1 MNSLTS
7 RIILANRKKEIL
19 ILKDKD
25 SDYWGLLGG
34 GVGSLE
40 SPAEGLVRE
49 IKEEISIELVYGLK
63 LAGIEY
69 RKDDKNSEII
79 FVFDGG
85 ILSDRDIGKIKPANE
100 IGETRFMNI
109 LKAYE
114 FLTPNMVRR
123 LKLILSKTEN
133 GIVYLE
139 NGQKI

>member
-1 MNSLTS
+1 MQYS
-7 RIILANRKKEIL
+7 RNDDQFHHL
-19 ILKDKD
+19 
-25 SDYWGLLGG
+25 
-34 GVGSLE
+34 
-40 SPAEGLVRE
+40 
-49 IKEEISIELVYGLK
+49 LK

-123 LKLILSKTEN
+123 LKLILSKTEK

>member
-1 MNSLTS
+1 M
-7 RIILANRKKEIL
+7 ANRKKEIL

-25 SDYWGLLGG
+25 SDYWGLPGG
-34 GVGSLE
+34 GVGPLE
-40 SPAEGLVRE
+40 SPVEGLSRE

-100 IGETRFMNI
+100 IGEARFMNI

-114 FLTPNMVRR
+114 FLAPTMVKR
-123 LKLILSKTEN
+123 LKLILPKIGED
-133 GIVYLE
+133 IVYLE
-139 NGQKI
+139 NGQKII